1 MPASAQYSVT
11 VRVELDARQEPLGK
25 LTAAIAE
32 AGGELVSVDLVPGAG
47 GEGKRVRAFTIDA
60 RNAEHWEHILRAIGS
75 TRGARVIDFTDRT
88 FDMHRKGK
96 IEQHNKYPL
105 KTRDDLS
112 MAYTPGVARVCEYIA
127 ADRSKAFEFTIKA
140 NTVAVVSDGSAVL
153 GLGDIGPEAA
163 MPVMEGKAMLFKEF
177 AGVDAFPICLSSKD
191 PGEIIQATR
200 LIAPTFGGI
209 NLEDISAPRCFEI
222 EERLKE
228 DLDIPVF
235 HDDQHGTA
243 VVVMAALFNSLKI
256 VGKPLEDLRVLILG
270 LGAAGVACTKMM
282 QSAGVTDI
290 IGCDRKG
297 AISVDR
303 EDYVSGEMSPI
314 KRWYADNSNPD
325 RVSGDPN
332 EVIEGCDLFVG
343 LSGPGLIEAKS
354 LERMNDDPI
363 VFAMANPTPEV
374 MPEEAE
380 PHVRIMATGRSDYPN
395 QINNVLCF
403 PGIFRGALDAGA
415 PRITEEMKL
424 AAARGIAEV
433 VTEDDLTE
441 DYIIP
446 SVFNRDV
453 APCVA
458 RAVVQEAKD
467 AGLAR
472 FSEETGTFEI
482 VDGDGASGDGAS
494 AAT

>member
-1 MPASAQYSVT
+1 
-11 VRVELDARQEPLGK
+11 
-25 LTAAIAE
+25 
-32 AGGELVSVDLVPGAG
+32 
-47 GEGKRVRAFTIDA
+47 
-60 RNAEHWEHILRAIGS
+60 
-75 TRGARVIDFTDRT
+75 
-88 FDMHRKGK
+88 MHKKGK

-127 ADRSKAFEFTIKA
+127 EDKTKAFDYTIKA

-177 AGVDAFPICLSSKD
+177 GQVDAFPICLATND
-191 PGEIIQATR
+191 PQEIIQTVK

-222 EERLKE
+222 EETLKE
-228 DLDIPVF
+228 ELDIPVF

-256 VGKPLEDLRVLILG
+256 TGKPIESLRVLVLG
-270 LGAAGVACTKMM
+270 TGAAGIACTKMM
-282 QSAGVTDI
+282 QESGITQI

-297 AISVDR
+297 AISTDR
-303 EDYVSGEMSPI
+303 DDYADDSMSAI
-314 KRWYADNSNPD
+314 KRWFAENTNDEKL
-325 RVSGDPN
+325 SGGPN
-332 EVIEGCDLFVG
+332 EVIEGCDLFIG
-343 LSGPGLIEAKS
+343 LSGPGLIEPASLAK
-354 LERMNDDPI
+354 MNDDAI

-374 MPEEAE
+374 MPEDAE
-380 PHVRIMATGRSDYPN
+380 QHVRIMATGRSDYPN

-415 PRITEEMKL
+415 PMITEEMKL

-433 VTEDDLTE
+433 VTEDDLAE
-441 DYIIP
+441 DYVIP

-453 APCVA
+453 APAVA
-458 RAVVQEAKD
+458 QAVVEEAKE

-472 FSEETGTFEI
+472 FSEETGTYEI
-482 VDGDGASGDGAS
+482 VGGAGTASDGAGGA
-494 AAT
+494 